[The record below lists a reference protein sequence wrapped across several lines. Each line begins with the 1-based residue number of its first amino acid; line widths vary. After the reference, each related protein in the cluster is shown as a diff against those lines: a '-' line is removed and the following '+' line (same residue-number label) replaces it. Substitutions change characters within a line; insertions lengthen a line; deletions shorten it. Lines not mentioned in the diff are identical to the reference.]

1 MKAEIITIGDE
12 ILIGQIVDTNSAWL
26 AERLNAIGVRVAQI
40 SSIQD
45 DRGHIIDALNEAKER
60 ADIILITGGLG
71 PTKDDITKETL
82 GDYFQSNFVFNED
95 VYANIER
102 IFKPRDIPVLGVNK
116 EQAKVPDNCEVIINK
131 LGTAPAMWFEK
142 DGKVFVSMPG
152 IPFEMKGLIL
162 DSIIPK
168 IKDKYNTQAIF
179 HKTVLTQGIGEA
191 KLAEKIEVWRKSL
204 TLYDIK
210 LAFLPSL
217 NSVRLR
223 LSSYG
228 GARAEQKVVEDK
240 VAELKE
246 LIPDFVFGYDNQTLE
261 EVVGK
266 ELNKKKQTVSTAE
279 SCTGGN
285 IAGRLTKISG
295 SSDYFIGSVVSY
307 SDEVKKVMLD
317 VSADDI
323 EKHGAVSR
331 EVVEQ
336 MAIGVKNKLKTDYS
350 VATSGIAGPK
360 GGTDKKPVGTI
371 WVAVASPTEVVSKM
385 FRFGDERSRNVERT
399 VITALNL
406 LRKQIIKEE
415 L

>member
-26 AERLNAIGVRVAQI
+26 AERLNEIGVRVSQI

-45 DRGHIIDALNEAKER
+45 DRTHIINALNEAKER

-82 GDYFQSNFVFNED
+82 GDYFQSNFVFNEE
-95 VYANIER
+95 VYTNIEL
-102 IFKPRDIPVLGVNK
+102 IFKSRNIPVLSVNK
-116 EQAKVPDNCEVIINK
+116 DQAKVPDNCEVMINK
-131 LGTAPAMWFEK
+131 LGTAPGMWFEH
-142 DGKVFVSMPG
+142 DEKVFVSLPG
-152 IPFEMKGLIL
+152 IPFEMKGLIS
-162 DSIIPK
+162 DSVIPK
-168 IKDKYNTQAIF
+168 IKDKFNTQAIF
-179 HKTVLTQGIGEA
+179 HKTVLTQGIGES

-204 TLYDIK
+204 ALYDIK

-223 LSSYG
+223 LSSYSG
-228 GARAEQKVVEDK
+228 GRAEQKVVEDK

-246 LIPDFVFGYDNQTLE
+246 LIPEFVFGYDKQTLE
-261 EVVGK
+261 EVVGRALK
-266 ELNKKKQTVSTAE
+266 KKKQTVSTAE

-285 IAGRLTKISG
+285 IAGRLTRISG

-307 SDEVKKVMLD
+307 SDEVKKNILD
-317 VSADDI
+317 VSKDDI
-323 EKHGAVSR
+323 EKHGVVSR

-336 MAIGVKNKLKTDYS
+336 MAIGIRKKLKTDYS
-350 VATSGIAGPK
+350 VATSGIAGPN
-360 GGTDKKPVGTI
+360 GGTDQKPVGTI
-371 WVAVASPTEVVSKM
+371 WVAVASPTEIVSKM
-385 FRFGDERSRNVERT
+385 FRFGDERSRNIERT

>member
-102 IFKPRDIPVLGVNK
+102 IFKPRDIPVLSVNK
-116 EQAKVPDNCEVIINK
+116 EQAKVPDNCEVMINK

-360 GGTDKKPVGTI
+360 GGTDKKPVGTM

>member
-1 MKAEIITIGDE
+1 
-12 ILIGQIVDTNSAWL
+12 
-26 AERLNAIGVRVAQI
+26 
-40 SSIQD
+40 
-45 DRGHIIDALNEAKER
+45 
-60 ADIILITGGLG
+60 
-71 PTKDDITKETL
+71 
-82 GDYFQSNFVFNED
+82 
-95 VYANIER
+95 
-102 IFKPRDIPVLGVNK
+102 
-116 EQAKVPDNCEVIINK
+116 
-131 LGTAPAMWFEK
+131 
-142 DGKVFVSMPG
+142 
-152 IPFEMKGLIL
+152 MKGLIS
-162 DSIIPK
+162 DSVIPK
-168 IKDKYNTQAIF
+168 IKDKFKTQAIF

-228 GARAEQKVVEDK
+228 GGRAEQKVVEDK
-240 VAELKE
+240 VVELKE
-246 LIPDFVFGYDNQTLE
+246 LIPDFIFGYDNQTLE

-266 ELNKKKQTVSTAE
+266 ELKKKKQTVSTAE

-285 IAGRLTKISG
+285 IAGRLTKVSG

-307 SDEVKKVMLD
+307 SDEVKKVILD
-317 VSADDI
+317 VSKDDI
-323 EKHGAVSR
+323 EKHGVVSR

-336 MAIGVKNKLKTDYS
+336 MAIGVKKKLKTDYS
-350 VATSGIAGPK
+350 VATSGIAGPN
-360 GGTDKKPVGTI
+360 GGTDQKPVGTM

>member
-26 AERLNAIGVRVAQI
+26 AERLNEIGVRVVQI

-45 DRGHIIDALNEAKER
+45 DRDHIMNALNEAKER

-95 VYANIER
+95 VFANIER
-102 IFKPRDIPVLGVNK
+102 IFKPRNIPVLSVNK
-116 EQAKVPDNCEVIINK
+116 DQAKVPDNCEVMINK
-131 LGTAPAMWFEK
+131 LGTAPGMWFEH
-142 DGKVFVSMPG
+142 DEKVFVSLPG
-152 IPFEMKGLIL
+152 IPFEMKGLIS
-162 DSIIPK
+162 DSVIPK
-168 IKDKYNTQAIF
+168 IKDKFKTQAIF

-228 GARAEQKVVEDK
+228 GGRAEQKVVEDK
-240 VAELKE
+240 VVELKE
-246 LIPDFVFGYDNQTLE
+246 LIPDFIFGYDNQTLE

-266 ELNKKKQTVSTAE
+266 ELKKKKQTVSTAE

-285 IAGRLTKISG
+285 IAGRLTKVSG

-307 SDEVKKVMLD
+307 SDEVKKVILD
-317 VSADDI
+317 VSKDDI
-323 EKHGAVSR
+323 EKHGVVSR

-336 MAIGVKNKLKTDYS
+336 MAIGVKKKLKTDYS
-350 VATSGIAGPK
+350 VATSGIAGPN
-360 GGTDKKPVGTI
+360 GGTDQKPVGTM

>member
-26 AERLNAIGVRVAQI
+26 AERLNEIGVRVVQI

-45 DRGHIIDALNEAKER
+45 DRDHIMNALNEAKER

-95 VYANIER
+95 VFANIER
-102 IFKPRDIPVLGVNK
+102 IFKPRNIPVLSVNK
-116 EQAKVPDNCEVIINK
+116 DQAKVPDNCEVMINK
-131 LGTAPAMWFEK
+131 LGTAPGMWFEK

-152 IPFEMKGLIL
+152 IPFEMKGLIS
-162 DSIIPK
+162 DSVIPK
-168 IKDKYNTQAIF
+168 IKDKFKTQAIF

-228 GARAEQKVVEDK
+228 GGRAEQKVVEDK
-240 VAELKE
+240 VVELKE
-246 LIPDFVFGYDNQTLE
+246 LIPDFIFGYDNQTLE

-266 ELNKKKQTVSTAE
+266 ELKKKKQTVSTAE

-285 IAGRLTKISG
+285 IAGRLTKVSG

-317 VSADDI
+317 VSKDDI
-323 EKHGAVSR
+323 EKHGVVSR

-336 MAIGVKNKLKTDYS
+336 MAIGVKKKLKTDYS
-350 VATSGIAGPK
+350 VATSGIAGPN
-360 GGTDKKPVGTI
+360 GGTDQKPVGTM

>member
-12 ILIGQIVDTNSAWL
+12 ILIGQIVDTNSAWIAL
-26 AERLNAIGVRVAQI
+26 RLNEIGVRVTQI

-45 DRGHIIDALNEAKER
+45 DRVHIINALNEAKER
-60 ADIILITGGLG
+60 ADVILITGGLG
-71 PTKDDITKETL
+71 PTIDDITKETL
-82 GDYFQSNFVFNED
+82 GNYFQSNFVFNDE
-95 VYANIER
+95 VFANIER
-102 IFKPRDIPVLGVNK
+102 IFKPRNIPVLSVNK
-116 EQAKVPDNCEVIINK
+116 DQAKVPDNCEVIINK
-131 LGTAPAMWFEK
+131 LGTAPGMWFEK

-152 IPFEMKGLIL
+152 IPFEMKGLIS
-162 DSIIPK
+162 DSVIPK
-168 IKDKYNTQAIF
+168 IKDKFKTQTIF

-191 KLAEKIEVWRKSL
+191 KLSEKIEVWRRSL
-204 TLYDIK
+204 DLYDIK

-217 NSVRLR
+217 NSVRVR

-228 GARAEQKVVEDK
+228 GGRAEQKVVEDK

-246 LIPDFVFGYDNQTLE
+246 LIPDFIFGYDNQTLE

-266 ELNKKKQTVSTAE
+266 ELKKRKQTISTAE

-285 IAGRLTKISG
+285 VAGRLTKISG

-307 SDEVKKVMLD
+307 SDEVKKAILG
-317 VSADDI
+317 VSKDNL

-336 MAIGVKNKLKTDYS
+336 MAIGVKKKLKTDYS
-350 VATSGIAGPK
+350 IATSGIAGPN

-385 FRFGDERSRNVERT
+385 FRFGDERSRNIERT

>member
-26 AERLNAIGVRVAQI
+26 AERLNEIGVRVSQI

-45 DRGHIIDALNEAKER
+45 DRTHIINALNEAKER

-82 GDYFQSNFVFNED
+82 GDYFQSNFVFNEE
-95 VYANIER
+95 VYTNIEL
-102 IFKPRDIPVLGVNK
+102 IFKSRNIPVLSVNK
-116 EQAKVPDNCEVIINK
+116 DQAKVPDNCEVMINK
-131 LGTAPAMWFEK
+131 LGTAPGMWFEH
-142 DGKVFVSMPG
+142 DEKVFVSLPG
-152 IPFEMKGLIL
+152 IPFEMKGLIS
-162 DSIIPK
+162 DSVIPK
-168 IKDKYNTQAIF
+168 IKDKFNTQAIF
-179 HKTVLTQGIGEA
+179 HKTVLTQGIGES

-204 TLYDIK
+204 ALYDIK

-223 LSSYG
+223 LSSYSG
-228 GARAEQKVVEDK
+228 GRAEQKVVEDK

-246 LIPDFVFGYDNQTLE
+246 LIPEFVFGYDKQTLE
-261 EVVGK
+261 EVVGRALK
-266 ELNKKKQTVSTAE
+266 KKKQTVSTAE

-285 IAGRLTKISG
+285 IAGRLTRISG

-307 SDEVKKVMLD
+307 SDEVKKVILD
-317 VSADDI
+317 VSKDDI
-323 EKHGAVSR
+323 EKHGVVSR

-336 MAIGVKNKLKTDYS
+336 MAIGVKKKLKTDYS
-350 VATSGIAGPK
+350 VATSGIAGPN
-360 GGTDKKPVGTI
+360 GGTDQKPVGTM

>member
-12 ILIGQIVDTNSAWL
+12 ILIGQIVDTNSAWIAL
-26 AERLNAIGVRVAQI
+26 RLNEIGVRVTQI

-45 DRGHIIDALNEAKER
+45 DRVHIINALNEAKER

-71 PTKDDITKETL
+71 PTIDDITKETL
-82 GDYFQSNFVFNED
+82 GNYFQSNFVFNEE
-95 VYANIER
+95 VFANIER
-102 IFKPRDIPVLGVNK
+102 IFKPRNIPVLSVNK
-116 EQAKVPDNCEVIINK
+116 DQAKVPDNCEVIINK
-131 LGTAPAMWFEK
+131 LGTAPGMWFEK

-152 IPFEMKGLIL
+152 IPFEMKGLIS
-162 DSIIPK
+162 DSVIPK
-168 IKDKYNTQAIF
+168 IKDKFKTQTIF

-191 KLAEKIEVWRKSL
+191 NLSEKIEVWRRSL
-204 TLYDIK
+204 DLYDIK

-217 NSVRLR
+217 NSVRVR

-228 GARAEQKVVEDK
+228 GGRAEQKVVEDK

-246 LIPDFVFGYDNQTLE
+246 LIPDFIFGYDNQTLE

-266 ELNKKKQTVSTAE
+266 ELKKRKQTVSTAE

-285 IAGRLTKISG
+285 VAGRLTKISG

-307 SDEVKKVMLD
+307 SDEVKKAILG
-317 VSADDI
+317 VSKDNL

-336 MAIGVKNKLKTDYS
+336 MAIGVKKKLKTDYS
-350 VATSGIAGPK
+350 IATSGIAGPN

-385 FRFGDERSRNVERT
+385 FRFGDERSRNIERT

>member
-26 AERLNAIGVRVAQI
+26 AERLNEIGVRVAQI

-45 DRGHIIDALNEAKER
+45 DRGHIMNALNEAKER
-60 ADIILITGGLG
+60 ADIIIITGGLG

-95 VYANIER
+95 VFANIER
-102 IFKPRDIPVLGVNK
+102 IFKPRNIPVLSVNK
-116 EQAKVPDNCEVIINK
+116 DQAKVPDNCEVMINK
-131 LGTAPAMWFEK
+131 LGTAPGMWFEK

-152 IPFEMKGLIL
+152 IPFEMKGLIS
-162 DSIIPK
+162 DSVIPK
-168 IKDKYNTQAIF
+168 IKDKFNTQAIF

-204 TLYDIK
+204 ILYDIK

-228 GARAEQKVVEDK
+228 GGRAEQKVVEDK

-246 LIPDFVFGYDNQTLE
+246 LIPDFIFGYGNQTLE

-266 ELNKKKQTVSTAE
+266 ELKKKKQTISTAE

-317 VSADDI
+317 VSKNDI
-323 EKHGAVSR
+323 EKHGVVSR

-336 MAIGVKNKLKTDYS
+336 MAIGVKKKLKTDYS
-350 VATSGIAGPK
+350 VATSGIAGPN
-360 GGTDKKPVGTI
+360 GGTDKKPVGTMWI
-371 WVAVASPTEVVSKM
+371 AVASPTEVVSKM

>member
-12 ILIGQIVDTNSAWL
+12 ILIGQIVDTNSAWIAL
-26 AERLNAIGVRVAQI
+26 RLNEIGVRVTQI

-45 DRGHIIDALNEAKER
+45 DRVHIINALNEAKER

-71 PTKDDITKETL
+71 PTIDDITKETL
-82 GDYFQSNFVFNED
+82 GNYFQSNFVFNEE
-95 VYANIER
+95 VFANIER
-102 IFKPRDIPVLGVNK
+102 IFKPRNIPVLSVNK
-116 EQAKVPDNCEVIINK
+116 DQAKVPDNCEVIINK
-131 LGTAPAMWFEK
+131 LGTAPGMWFEK

-152 IPFEMKGLIL
+152 IPFEMKGLIS
-162 DSIIPK
+162 DSVIPK
-168 IKDKYNTQAIF
+168 IKDKFKTQTIF

-191 KLAEKIEVWRKSL
+191 KLSEKIEVWRRSL
-204 TLYDIK
+204 DLYDIK

-217 NSVRLR
+217 NSVRVR

-228 GARAEQKVVEDK
+228 GGRAEQKVVEDK

-246 LIPDFVFGYDNQTLE
+246 LIPDFIFGYDNQTLE

-266 ELNKKKQTVSTAE
+266 ELKKRKQTVSTAE

-285 IAGRLTKISG
+285 VAGRLTKISG

-307 SDEVKKVMLD
+307 SDEVKKAILG
-317 VSADDI
+317 VSKDNL

-336 MAIGVKNKLKTDYS
+336 MAIGVKKKLKTDYS
-350 VATSGIAGPK
+350 IATSGIAGPN

-371 WVAVASPTEVVSKM
+371 WVAVASPIEVVSKM
-385 FRFGDERSRNVERT
+385 FRFGDERSRNIERT

>member
-12 ILIGQIVDTNSAWL
+12 ILIGQIVDTNSAWIAL
-26 AERLNAIGVRVAQI
+26 RLNEIGVRVTQI

-45 DRGHIIDALNEAKER
+45 DRVHIINALNEAKER

-71 PTKDDITKETL
+71 PTIDDITKETL
-82 GDYFQSNFVFNED
+82 GNYFQSNFVFNEE
-95 VYANIER
+95 VFANIER
-102 IFKPRDIPVLGVNK
+102 IFKPRNIPVLSVNK
-116 EQAKVPDNCEVIINK
+116 DQAKVPDNCEVIINK
-131 LGTAPAMWFEK
+131 LGTAPGMWFEK

-152 IPFEMKGLIL
+152 IPFEMKGLIS
-162 DSIIPK
+162 DSVIPK
-168 IKDKYNTQAIF
+168 IKDKFKTQTIF

-191 KLAEKIEVWRKSL
+191 KLSEKIEVWRRSL
-204 TLYDIK
+204 DLYDIK

-217 NSVRLR
+217 NSVRVR

-228 GARAEQKVVEDK
+228 GGRAEQKVVEDK

-246 LIPDFVFGYDNQTLE
+246 LIPDFIFGYDNQTLE

-266 ELNKKKQTVSTAE
+266 ELKKRKQTVSTAE

-285 IAGRLTKISG
+285 VAGRLTKISG

-307 SDEVKKVMLD
+307 SDEVKKAILG
-317 VSADDI
+317 VSKDNL

-336 MAIGVKNKLKTDYS
+336 MAIGVKKKLKTDYS
-350 VATSGIAGPK
+350 IATSGIAGPN

-385 FRFGDERSRNVERT
+385 FRFGDERSRNIERT

>member
-26 AERLNAIGVRVAQI
+26 AERLNEIGVRVSQI

-45 DRGHIIDALNEAKER
+45 DRTHIINALNEAKER

-82 GDYFQSNFVFNED
+82 GDYFQSNFVFNEE
-95 VYANIER
+95 VYTNIEL
-102 IFKPRDIPVLGVNK
+102 IFKSRNIPVLSVNK
-116 EQAKVPDNCEVIINK
+116 DQAKVPDNCEVMINK
-131 LGTAPAMWFEK
+131 LGTAPGMWFEH
-142 DGKVFVSMPG
+142 DEKVFVSLPG
-152 IPFEMKGLIL
+152 IPFEMKGLIS
-162 DSIIPK
+162 DSVIPK
-168 IKDKYNTQAIF
+168 IKDKFNTQAIF
-179 HKTVLTQGIGEA
+179 HKTVLTQGIGES

-204 TLYDIK
+204 ALYDIK

-223 LSSYG
+223 LSSYSG
-228 GARAEQKVVEDK
+228 GRAEQKVVEDK

-246 LIPDFVFGYDNQTLE
+246 LIPEFVFGYDKQTLE
-261 EVVGK
+261 EVVGRDLK
-266 ELNKKKQTVSTAE
+266 KKKQTVSTAE

-285 IAGRLTKISG
+285 IAGRLTRISG

-307 SDEVKKVMLD
+307 SDEVKKNILD
-317 VSADDI
+317 VSKDDI
-323 EKHGAVSR
+323 EKHGVVSR

-336 MAIGVKNKLKTDYS
+336 MAIGIRKKLKTDYS
-350 VATSGIAGPK
+350 VATSGIAGPN
-360 GGTDKKPVGTI
+360 GGTDQKPVGTI
-371 WVAVASPTEVVSKM
+371 WVAVASPTEIVSKM
-385 FRFGDERSRNVERT
+385 FRFGDERSRNIERT

>member
-1 MKAEIITIGDE
+1 MQAEIITIGDE
-12 ILIGQIVDTNSAWL
+12 ILIGQIVDTNSAWIAL
-26 AERLNAIGVRVAQI
+26 RLNEIGVRVTQI

-45 DRGHIIDALNEAKER
+45 DRVHIINALNEAKER

-71 PTKDDITKETL
+71 PTIDDITKETL
-82 GDYFQSNFVFNED
+82 GNYFQSNFVFNEE
-95 VYANIER
+95 VFANIER
-102 IFKPRDIPVLGVNK
+102 IFKPRNIPVLSVNK
-116 EQAKVPDNCEVIINK
+116 DQAKVPDNCEVIINK
-131 LGTAPAMWFEK
+131 LGTAPGMWFEK

-152 IPFEMKGLIL
+152 IPFEMKGLIS
-162 DSIIPK
+162 DSVIPK
-168 IKDKYNTQAIF
+168 IKDKFKTQTIF

-191 KLAEKIEVWRKSL
+191 KLSEKIEVWRRSL
-204 TLYDIK
+204 DLYDIK

-217 NSVRLR
+217 NSVRVR

-228 GARAEQKVVEDK
+228 GGRAEQKVVEDK

-246 LIPDFVFGYDNQTLE
+246 LIPDFIFGYDNQTLE

-266 ELNKKKQTVSTAE
+266 ELKKRKQTISTAE

-285 IAGRLTKISG
+285 VAGRLTKISG

-307 SDEVKKVMLD
+307 SDEVKKAILG
-317 VSADDI
+317 VSKDNL

-336 MAIGVKNKLKTDYS
+336 MAIGVKKKLKTDYS
-350 VATSGIAGPK
+350 IATSGIAGPN

-385 FRFGDERSRNVERT
+385 FRFGDERSRNIERT

>member
-26 AERLNAIGVRVAQI
+26 AERLNEIGVRVVQI

-45 DRGHIIDALNEAKER
+45 DRDHIMNALNEAKER

-95 VYANIER
+95 VFANIER
-102 IFKPRDIPVLGVNK
+102 IFKPRNIPVLSVNK
-116 EQAKVPDNCEVIINK
+116 DQAKVPDNCEVMINK
-131 LGTAPAMWFEK
+131 LGTAPGMWFEK

-152 IPFEMKGLIL
+152 IPFEMKGLIS
-162 DSIIPK
+162 DSVIPK
-168 IKDKYNTQAIF
+168 IKDKFKTQAIF

-228 GARAEQKVVEDK
+228 GGRAEQKVVEDK
-240 VAELKE
+240 VVELKE
-246 LIPDFVFGYDNQTLE
+246 LIPDFIFGYDNQTLE

-266 ELNKKKQTVSTAE
+266 ELKKKKQTVSTAE

-285 IAGRLTKISG
+285 IAGRLTKVSG

-307 SDEVKKVMLD
+307 SDEVKKVILD
-317 VSADDI
+317 VSKDDI
-323 EKHGAVSR
+323 EKHGVVSR

-336 MAIGVKNKLKTDYS
+336 MAIGVKKKLKTDYS
-350 VATSGIAGPK
+350 VATSGIAGPN
-360 GGTDKKPVGTI
+360 GGTDQKPVGTM